1 MASPAKPMATIS
13 IVIAGSEMLLVEMLL
28 VEMLLVEMLLVEML
42 LVEMLLVEMLLVEM
56 LLVEMLLVESNGR
69 RKSNP
74 GTNPSRFLFIPYQPF
89 NEAAPDGP

>member
-1 MASPAKPMATIS
+1 MANSIRMASPAKPMATIS
-13 IVIAGSEMLLVEMLL
+13 IVIAGS
-28 VEMLLVEMLLVEML
+28 
-42 LVEMLLVEMLLVEM
+42 EM

>member
-13 IVIAGSEMLLVEMLL
+13 IVIAGS
-28 VEMLLVEMLLVEML
+28 EMLLVEMLLVEML